1 MARTNS
7 LSATIFNHLPYRLRT
22 IIILYLRFRRIC
34 NRIILAVFLFLIY
47 KFLHRAF
54 AGIASSSE
62 EVFRFPETR
71 FAYERMET
79 YLKIYIYR
87 DRDPGANF
95 QSPRELTGMYGSE
108 AYFFK
113 NIKESGFLTTN
124 PLKAHLFFIP
134 ISWHQMRTEGTSYEK
149 MITIVENYLESII
162 SKYPYWNRTD
172 GANHFFMICH
182 DIGLEVTDGVTI
194 FTKNLVRLVCPATY
208 HTHSLPFGDIPLPP
222 VNQSF
227 SHPPGG
233 NALPQVNRTRIDPWA
248 GIPNSLIRASLE
260 EQWKD
265 VTELESERVWNDT
278 AEGYLLLH
286 DKIHRTKFCICPH
299 GFPAN
304 TALIADSIRY
314 GCIPVIF
321 TNYTD
326 YPFADTLDWKKF
338 SIILDKD
345 DVNQLKDTL
354 KGIREAD
361 FTVMQNNLNQVQ
373 KHFQWNSPPLRF
385 DAFNMV
391 LYDLTVL
398 ANV

>member
-1 MARTNS
+1 M
-7 LSATIFNHLPYRLRT
+7 IV
-22 IIILYLRFRRIC
+22 ILRFGCIGVG
-34 NRIILAVFLFLIY
+34 IFLFVIY
-47 KFLHRAF
+47 KFLH
-54 AGIASSSE
+54 AGTASGSE

-71 FAYERMET
+71 LVYDRMER
-79 YLKIYIYR
+79 YFKIYIYQ
-87 DRDPGANF
+87 DRDPGAYF

-113 NIKESGFLTTN
+113 NIKESRFLTTN
-124 PLKAHLFFIP
+124 PLKAHFFFIP
-134 ISWHQMRTEGTSYEK
+134 ISWHQMRTQGTSYEK
-149 MITIVENYLESII
+149 MISIVENYVESII

-172 GANHFFMICH
+172 GADHFFLICH
-182 DIGLEVTDGVTI
+182 DIGLEVADGVSI
-194 FTKNLVRLVCPATY
+194 FIKKNPIRLVCPATY
-208 HTHSLPFGDIPLPP
+208 DTHSIPYKDIPLPP
-222 VNQSF
+222 VHESF
-227 SHPPGG
+227 SSSVG
-233 NALPQVNRTRIDPWA
+233 RKRIDPWA

-265 VTELESERVWNDT
+265 VTELESERVWNNT

-321 TNYTD
+321 TSYTD

-338 SIILDKD
+338 SIILDVD
-345 DVNQLKDTL
+345 DVNRLEETL
-354 KGIREAD
+354 EGIREAD
-361 FTVMQNNLNQVQ
+361 FIVMENNLRKVQ

-385 DAFNMV
+385 DAFNMIMYE
-391 LYDLTVL
+391 LSVL

>member
-7 LSATIFNHLPYRLRT
+7 LSATIFNHPPYRLRT
-22 IIILYLRFRRIC
+22 SIILYLRFMRIC
-34 NRIILAVFLFLIY
+34 YGIILAVFLFLIY
-47 KFLHRAF
+47 KFQHQAS
-54 AGIASSSE
+54 AGIASGSG

-71 FAYERMET
+71 STYDRMEN

-87 DRDPGANF
+87 DRDPGAYF

-113 NIKESGFLTTN
+113 NIKESRFLTTN

-134 ISWHQMRTEGTSYEK
+134 ISWHQMRTRGTSYEK
-149 MITIVENYLESII
+149 MITIVENYVQGLI
-162 SKYPYWNRTD
+162 SKYPFWNRTD
-172 GANHFFMICH
+172 GANHFFLICH
-182 DIGLEVTDGVTI
+182 DIGLEVAEGVPVFI
-194 FTKNLVRLVCPATY
+194 KKNLIRLVCPATY
-208 HTHSLPFGDIPLPP
+208 ETHSLPFRDIPLPP

-233 NALPQVNRTRIDPWA
+233 NDLFHVNSLHPWA
-248 GIPNSLIRASLE
+248 GIPNSKIRASLE
-260 EQWKD
+260 QQWKD

-321 TNYTD
+321 TNYMD

-338 SIILDKD
+338 SIVLGEDEVI
-345 DVNQLKDTL
+345 QLKDTL

-361 FTVMQNNLNQVQ
+361 FTVMQNNLRKVQ
-373 KHFQWNSPPLRF
+373 KHFQWNSPPLRY

-391 LYDLTVL
+391 LYDLSVL
-398 ANV
+398 TNV